1 MLGMTV
7 EMLLD
12 RYGHHHPDFQRDAA
26 NKQASGGR
34 LPGQLRDRNT
44 VNKARRTLLSVT

>member
-7 EMLLD
+7 EMLQE

-26 NKQASGGR
+26 NKLAGRGRGLGG
-34 LPGQLRDRNT
+34 
-44 VNKARRTLLSVT
+44 